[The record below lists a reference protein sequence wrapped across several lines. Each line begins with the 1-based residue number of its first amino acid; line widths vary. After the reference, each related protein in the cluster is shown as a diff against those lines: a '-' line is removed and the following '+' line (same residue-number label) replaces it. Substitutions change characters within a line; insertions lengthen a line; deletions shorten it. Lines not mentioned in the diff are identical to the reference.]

1 MATKIEINTADR
13 DKLVEIFQQTK
24 VENYTH
30 DISAEY
36 ALFTRIL
43 KLKAIREN
51 YNFTQYEKVLTFFK
65 ENGLHLYLKDN
76 KNSTPSSS
84 LYAFL
89 SHAFQHPEVAMDN
102 NNTIKFR
109 TQKKSNSTIAPQTYE
124 ETENTFKG
132 LKEQILKDIEV
143 CSERNIPLDNFE
155 DLDVN
160 NNKIGCS
167 KCISGYILNENGKWD
182 FCECYL
188 KDLLIT
194 KYRKSGIKDE
204 YINIHT
210 IKEDL
215 IEFTAKKS
223 FNKNKNEFKGIQLT
237 DFINKFN
244 NNIEDLLD
252 NGWNLIIEGPTGA
265 FKTTTA
271 CLIGKNAIKNGFST
285 LFIEMQ
291 QLRKI
296 WILDKLTPELE
307 SSKEKLLNVDLLI
320 IDDFGQEFMSS
331 NSDFQ
336 LSELDSLLRERNALQ
351 KSIIITTNATPENL
365 NQRYGERIYS
375 LLKSKM
381 IHLYIKSKEDI
392 RGNHELPDY
401 LS

>member
-1 MATKIEINTADR
+1 MATKIEINTTDR

-51 YNFTQYEKVLTFFK
+51 YNFEQYEKVLLFFK
-65 ENGLHLYLKDN
+65 ENGLHLYLKDG
-76 KNSTPSSS
+76 KTSTSSSS

-102 NNTIKFR
+102 NNTIKHR
-109 TQKKSNSTIAPQTYE
+109 TKKNSNCSITPQTNE
-124 ETENTFKG
+124 DTENTFKD
-132 LKEQILKDIEV
+132 LKDKIMKDIEF
-143 CSERNIPLDNFE
+143 CSENNIPLDNFE
-155 DLDVN
+155 DLDIN

-167 KCISGYILNENGKWD
+167 KCISGYKLNKNGKWE
-182 FCECYL
+182 FCDCYL

-194 KYRKSGIKDE
+194 KYRNSGIKEE
-204 YINIHT
+204 YINIHK
-210 IKEDL
+210 IDDNL
-215 IEFTAKKS
+215 VEFAAKKS
-223 FNKNKNEFKGIQLT
+223 FSKDKDNFKGTQLSE
-237 DFINKFN
+237 FINKFN
-244 NNIEDLLD
+244 NGIEELLD
-252 NGWNLIIEGPTGA
+252 NGWNLLIEGPTGA
-265 FKTTTA
+265 FKTTTS
-271 CLIGKNAIKNGFST
+271 CLIGKNAIRRGYSV

-296 WILDKLTPELE
+296 WISDKLTPELE
-307 SSKEKLLNVDLLI
+307 NSKTKLLDVDLLI

-351 KSIIITTNATPENL
+351 KSIIITTNATPDNL
-365 NQRYGERIYS
+365 KQRYGERIYS

-392 RGNHELPDY
+392 RGNNDLPDF